1 MRTPTMNIPVSKCLD
16 LASHA
21 CRMFSKFPQNTVLAS
36 LTTRLEGAA
45 SALAAAQDT
54 YEVAIKDILPSRV
67 DVKYENYVS
76 DRRIRLCQQ
85 KAEMADGKRGGHIAS
100 LVYPEGS
107 ATIVRLV
114 GASQVQAMRDLE
126 GRLAA
131 AEAFWTEAKSE
142 KADIEKLRASY
153 QAALDGRQAAG
164 QKARDLRAARDAAKE
179 QFLTTYAEVMS
190 RVGAEFPRDKVMQEL
205 FFDEVRTKSA
215 VEAADQGGE
224 GEGGEGGEE
233 EAKPT

>member
-1 MRTPTMNIPVSKCLD
+1 MC
-16 LASHA
+16 
-21 CRMFSKFPQNTVLAS
+21 SKFPQNTVLAS
-36 LTTRLEGAA
+36 LATKLEGAA
-45 SALAAAQDT
+45 SGLATAQVA
-54 YEVAIKDILPSRV
+54 YEVAVKAILPTRV

-76 DRRIRLCQQ
+76 DRRVRLCQQ
-85 KAEMADGKRGGHIAS
+85 KAEMADGKRGGQIAS

-131 AEAFWTEAKSE
+131 AEAFWTEATSE
-142 KADIEKLRASY
+142 KADIEKHRVSY
-153 QAALDGRQAAG
+153 QAALDSRQAAG

-179 QFLTTYAEVMS
+179 KFLTTYAEVVS
-190 RVGAEFPRDKVMQEL
+190 RIGAEFPRDKAMQEL
-205 FFDEVRTKSA
+205 FFDEVRTKSG

-224 GEGGEGGEE
+224 GEGGEGQED
-233 EAKPT
+233 AKST

>member
-1 MRTPTMNIPVSKCLD
+1 LRSPTRNTPVSKCRD
-16 LASHA
+16 LAAYSA
-21 CRMFSKFPQNTVLAS
+21 RMFSKFPQHTVLAS
-36 LTTRLEGAA
+36 LQTKVESAA
-45 SALAAAQDT
+45 STLAAAQDA
-54 YEVAIKDILPSRV
+54 YEVAVQAILPARV

-85 KAEMADGKRGGHIAS
+85 KAEMADGRRGGKIAS

-107 ATIVRLV
+107 ATIIRLV

-131 AEAFWTEAKSE
+131 AESVWTESTGEKS
-142 KADIEKLRASY
+142 DIEKHRVSY
-153 QAALDGRQAAG
+153 QAALDTRQAAG

-190 RVGAEFPRDKVMQEL
+190 RVEAEFPRDKVMQEL

-215 VEAADQGGE
+215 LEAADEGGE
-224 GEGGEGGEE
+224 GSEGGEE
-233 EAKPT
+233 EATPT